1 MRYLIDTG
9 ILLRL
14 VDTQDPHHAL
24 VQSVFETLGNQGDDL
39 YITTQNVAELWNVA
53 TRPLANNGLNLPPA
67 AISQLFQQAIEP
79 FCTIIT
85 ELDSMPSEFRRL
97 LLQYSIVGKQVHD
110 ARLVAM
116 MLVSQ
121 IENILTL
128 NDRDFQRYTPE
139 GINIVTPGSIAT
151 PGP

>member
-14 VDTQDPHHAL
+14 IDTHDPHHAP
-24 VQSVFETLGNQGDDL
+24 VQSTFELLGNRADDL

-67 AISQLFQQAIEP
+67 AVSQLFQQAIEP
-79 FCTIIT
+79 FCTIVT
-85 ELDSMPSEFRRL
+85 EPQSLPSEFQRL
-97 LLQYSIVGKQVHD
+97 LIQYSVVGKQVHD

-116 MLVSQ
+116 MLAVQ

-128 NDRDFQRYTPE
+128 NDRDFRRFEPE
-139 GINIVTPGSIAT
+139 GIKVFTPAT
-151 PGP
+151 ILASKP

>member
-1 MRYLIDTG
+1 MRHLIDTG

-14 VDTQDPHHAL
+14 IDTQDPHHAL
-24 VQSVFETLGNQGDDL
+24 VQSAFESLGNRADDL

-67 AISQLFQQAIEP
+67 AVSQLLQQAIEP
-79 FCTIIT
+79 FCTIVT
-85 ELDSMPSEFRRL
+85 EPKSLPSEFRRL
-97 LLQYSIVGKQVHD
+97 LIQYNVVGKQVHD

-116 MLVSQ
+116 MLAVQ

-128 NDRDFQRYTPE
+128 NEHDFRRYEPE
-139 GINIVTPGSIAT
+139 GIKIFTPASILASK
-151 PGP
+151 P